1 MEIHLRSHHL
11 WEARLPDW
19 PAAVVAGIAAGALVM
34 VLELLWVTLVMG
46 VSPWIGPRMIAA
58 MLLGPSVLEPA
69 TFDIWVIAVS
79 LFVHFL
85 LGSVLG
91 VLFALVAAPLRLD
104 SSVPLVLVAGLV
116 FGAAV
121 YLVNIVGMSQVFT
134 WFAPTRG
141 WATFAAHL
149 VFGMFTGWTYWLLE
163 RRGTGMS

>member
-1 MEIHLRSHHL
+1 MELHLRSHHL

-19 PAAVVAGIAAGALVM
+19 PAAVVAGFVAGALVM

-46 VSPWIGPRMIAA
+46 ISPWIGPRMIAA
-58 MLLGPSVLEPA
+58 MLLGPGVLEPA
-69 TFDIWVIAVS
+69 TFNVWVIAVS

-104 SSVPLVLVAGLV
+104 SNVALVLVAGLL
-116 FGAAV
+116 FGVVV
-121 YLVNIVGMSQVFT
+121 YLVNIVGMSRVFT
-134 WFAPTRG
+134 WFAPTQG
-141 WATFAAHL
+141 WATFTAHL
-149 VFGMFTGWTYWLLE
+149 VFGMFTSWMYWLLE